1 MLECC
6 EVWGVLE
13 CCEVWGG
20 VGVLWGVGGC
30 WSVVRCGGMLECCEV
45 WGGVGVL

>member
-6 EVWGVLE
+6 EVWGMLE
-13 CCEVWGG
+13 CCEVWGD

-30 WSVVRCGGMLECCEV
+30 
-45 WGGVGVL
+45 